1 MFQISLKVNGWII
14 AITILAF
21 LIRVAWIDFPKFTAD
36 EARIAYRGYTLIT
49 EGRDELGR
57 VFPFIFNSS
66 QDYQLPLTTYFT
78 ALGIG
83 IFGKNDYGARLPFI
97 LLGTMI
103 VVISYKIAQFFNPRK
118 EFCLLVSAIVAFSPG
133 MIFFSKVPNESLV
146 LTIFVML
153 LFYLLA
159 VKRFNLRLIV
169 LVIILSLITS
179 KFSWFIIPIFVP
191 FVLFFFTNS
200 VNKRIKIR
208 ISLLVIC
215 MSISLF
221 LIYFNIPQGKRSLI
235 ENNFSLF
242 QDTSVTNGIDKLR
255 GQGLESGGLPF
266 IEKSLFNK
274 THFISIGFLNW
285 LSQIQAYFFFGK
297 FDEKNI
303 DGFVNA
309 GSLQKILIIPFL
321 AGLFYILNNIEKKY
335 LFLLISIGILTY
347 PLIFAAP
354 FNNLKS
360 ILSVIPFLAIIT
372 VFGFI
377 HLKKFL
383 RVVIII
389 LFMLELGFM
398 FLNMDMSTR
407 IAQYERPT
415 WIQEVTRDGLK
426 RSGNLKIAFSDDLAS
441 DMGVFVQWYMGGKAT
456 GLDGSITFPYKF
468 RQTKIG
474 SIKIIGSNSVFYKC
488 GDDSLT
494 SIIASKRDVSE
505 INRWL
510 NVKTDLLIKKTYTND
525 RGEAIAYFF
534 DPTICVH

>member
-1 MFQISLKVNGWII
+1 MNIKNKKWII
-14 AITILAF
+14 IIIVLGF
-21 LIRVAWIDFPKFTAD
+21 LIRLFWIDFPKFTAD

-66 QDYQLPLTTYFT
+66 QDYQLPLTTYIT

-118 EFCLLVSAIVAFSPG
+118 EFCLFVSAIVAFSPG
-133 MIFFSKVPNESLV
+133 MIFLSKVPNESLV
-146 LTIFVML
+146 LTILVML

-215 MSISLF
+215 ISISLF

-285 LSQIQAYFFFGK
+285 LSQMQPYFFFGK

-321 AGLFYILNNIEKKY
+321 AGLFYILSNIEKKY

-360 ILSVIPFLAIIT
+360 ILPVIPFLAIIT

-377 HLKKFL
+377 HLRKFL

-389 LFMLELGFM
+389 LFMFELGFM

-415 WIQEVTRDGLK
+415 WIQEVIRDGLK
-426 RSGNLKIAFSDDLAS
+426 RSGTQKLAISDNLAS
-441 DMGVFVQWYMGGKAT
+441 DLGVFVQWYMEGKMM
-456 GLDGSITFPYKF
+456 GLDGDIIFPYKF
-468 RQTKIG
+468 RQTEI
-474 SIKIIGSNSVFYKC
+474 SNIRIISSDSGFYMC
-488 GDDSLT
+488 GTD
-494 SIIASKRDVSE
+494 IPANVIASKRDVKKIAS
-505 INRWL
+505 WL
-510 NVKTDLLIKKTYTND
+510 NVKTELAIKNAYKND
-525 RGEAIAYFF
+525 RGEDIAYFF